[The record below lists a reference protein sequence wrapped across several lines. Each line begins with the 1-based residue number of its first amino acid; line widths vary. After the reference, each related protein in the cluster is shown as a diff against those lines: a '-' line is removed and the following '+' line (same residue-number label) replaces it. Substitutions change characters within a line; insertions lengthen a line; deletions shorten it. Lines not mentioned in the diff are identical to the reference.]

1 MNKRFCFGEN
11 IELVSFCMAELAVVR
26 VSLQLAWS
34 LLSNRLIK
42 RLNTGVPSDE
52 ALRKLLLDKFQRL
65 HEELNSLRR
74 KELVAAV
81 SFMENGYELLLK
93 DPVEAK
99 KEFTKA
105 RDAAQMAFGVVA
117 ETADKLLATK
127 ILLASAMHE
136 FTDKVD
142 TAISLCLKYVSRLN
156 SLPEIVD
163 ACSTYQH
170 KGVGSRFG
178 AIGSGKKLELLKGLS
193 EVNRNVWE
201 FVKSNDPTFDET
213 KWPSVRCNDS
223 LLQPV
228 FELLPIRD
236 CQELQADDS
245 GLGTPVA
252 MTVCKKKLFISR
264 SSPNSQ
270 ALENANSIE
279 VIDLDSQTV
288 TMLEGHLAI
297 VLALVTAGDRVFSG
311 SYDRSVLIW
320 DALELRLV
328 QKLGDHDGSV
338 KSLVANST
346 MLFSAGSDMVIK
358 CWDLSTLDC
367 VITLSGH
374 KFPISLLAFQ
384 HHLFSYAPMEGIRVW
399 NVKTWN
405 VISTVPDMG
414 NVTSIQCSIQSKL
427 FVHCGLDVK
436 VFNLGSGREETTL
449 KNVGKI
455 SLRFPG
461 QKVLGFSENNVYLYD
476 LKASKCLI
484 NQVLKFEKNIK
495 ISLVHFSRDLGM
507 LFLGGTAQDSR
518 EGVVI
523 CL

>member
-1 MNKRFCFGEN
+1 MLLKKLLFINPKSH
-11 IELVSFCMAELAVVR
+11 VSMAELAVVR

-34 LLSNRLIK
+34 LLSNRLAK

-81 SFMENGYELLLK
+81 AFMENGYELFLK
-93 DPVEAK
+93 DPFEAK

-117 ETADKLLATK
+117 ETTDKLLATK

-136 FTDKVD
+136 FENKVE

-163 ACSTYQH
+163 VCSTFLR

-178 AIGSGKKLELLKGLS
+178 AISSEKKLELLKGVS
-193 EVNRNVWE
+193 EINRNVWE
-201 FVKSNDPTFDET
+201 FVKRNDPGFDET
-213 KWPSVRCNDS
+213 KWPSMRCS
-223 LLQPV
+223 ERIFHPV
-228 FELLPIRD
+228 FELLPVRD
-236 CQELQADDS
+236 CQELKRDNS

-252 MTVCKKKLFISR
+252 MAICGKKLFVSR
-264 SSPNSQ
+264 SSPSSQ
-270 ALENANSIE
+270 ASDNANSIE
-279 VIDLDSQTV
+279 VLHLDSEVV
-288 TMLEGHLAI
+288 TTLNGHSAI
-297 VLALVTAGDRVFSG
+297 VLALIAAGDRLFSC
-311 SYDRSVLIW
+311 SYDKSILVW
-320 DALELRLV
+320 DVSRLSLV
-328 QKLGDHDGSV
+328 KKLGEHDGSV
-338 KSLVANST
+338 RSLVTNST
-346 MLFSAGSDMVIK
+346 MVFSAGSDKVIK
-358 CWDLSTLDC
+358 CWDLTTLIF

-374 KFPISLLAFQ
+374 TFPISLLTFQ
-384 HHLFSYAPMEGIRVW
+384 HHLFSYAPGEGIRVW

-405 VISTVPDMG
+405 VISTVPDLG

-436 VFNLGSGREETTL
+436 VFNLGSGKEDGTI
-449 KNVGKI
+449 KNVGKV
-455 SLRFPG
+455 SLRFPRR
-461 QKVLGFSENNVYLYD
+461 KMIGFSGENMYFYD
-476 LKASKCLI
+476 LQTSKCLL
-484 NQVLKFEKNIK
+484 NQALKFDKSIE
-495 ISLVHFSRDLGM
+495 ISLVHFSYDLGV
-507 LFLGGTAQDSR
+507 LFLGGIVKDSR
-518 EGVVI
+518 EGILV